1 MNEALRLHYL
11 EQLDVTSWMPRMPLA
26 GALPSEFIECESL
39 AAPTLTSHQVQHPQ
53 VQAQSQILAQ
63 PNPIVGF
70 STDVDQSVSAPS
82 PIAAVL
88 NKTAVSSEP
97 PIEPAQEEQAL
108 SSSVP
113 QRLRLGLVRLP
124 EPAPLIIANIT
135 DEQWPEHQIM
145 PLLASALRFMELPE
159 NGWSMPFEWPF
170 RSNTESVS
178 DEAFL
183 LILHSL
189 FTGARLQCKPQQ
201 PCWWFGDLPE
211 LIAQDQQLL
220 NIQLHHPISVNQLL
234 HHAQHKT
241 ALLQQLITL
250 KHSVPSFKVT

>member
-11 EQLDVTSWMPRMPLA
+11 EQLGVTSWMPRLPLV
-26 GALPSEFIECESL
+26 GALPSEYVELELPIEPSL
-39 AAPTLTSHQVQHPQ
+39 ATHHGHHPQ
-53 VQAQSQILAQ
+53 IQAQSQAVAQ
-63 PNPIVGF
+63 PKPIVGL
-70 STDVDQSVSAPS
+70 SPETDQSVQAPS

-88 NKTAVSSEP
+88 NRTTVGSASL
-97 PIEPAQEEQAL
+97 IELAQEEKAL
-108 SSSVP
+108 SSRVP

-145 PLLASALRFMELPE
+145 PLLASALRFMGLPE

-170 RSNTESVS
+170 RSNTGSVS

-183 LILHSL
+183 MILHSL
-189 FTGARLQCKPQQ
+189 LTGARLQCQSHQ

-211 LIAQDQQLL
+211 LIAQDHQLL

-234 HHAQHKT
+234 HNGQHKM

-250 KHSVPSFKVT
+250 KNSVT